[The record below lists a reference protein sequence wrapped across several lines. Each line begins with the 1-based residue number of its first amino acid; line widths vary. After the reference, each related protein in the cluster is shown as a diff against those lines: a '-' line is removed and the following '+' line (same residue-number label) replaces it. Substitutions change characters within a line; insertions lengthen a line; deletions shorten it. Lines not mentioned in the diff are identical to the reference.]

1 MEERQE
7 GLPPPLAFLSPGG
20 GQRRAAMERPVVIAT
35 VGGEGTRLFP
45 LTLRQPKALINLCG
59 RAVVDRIFETLATQG
74 CREFIIASKGAR
86 NTNRLKEY
94 FKDGKGFS
102 GRLRLRPEAAFR
114 YQPNY
119 EDRGNADAVRF
130 CMEYY
135 DVDRD
140 VLVVSGDNV
149 IDITLRDLM
158 EYHRKKESILTVG
171 IKELAMDE
179 DVSGY
184 GVVGLEGESRIKRF
198 VEKPKP
204 EEAPSRFIN
213 TSIYVFSPRIR
224 EVFREMGDEVRDIGQ
239 DVIPYLTDRGYPVYG
254 YEVEGYW
261 ADVGVPEIFLKTSQD
276 ILHGRLSR
284 IKFDAQTTLLQLHG
298 ASTLKTEKSRWVH
311 PSTMERLDQ
320 SVGIGAYAN
329 IGADCRIGRNAYIE
343 SSFIGDG
350 CVIGEGVRIK
360 GSVVMDFV
368 NVERNVYL
376 NGCIVARYAT
386 IGENAVIDADI
397 PVDYTNKD
405 STPVIGEGV
414 KILRN
419 SVIGP
424 GKKVAP
430 VYESHRILATGRYTE
445 LGYDK
450 YNIYFT
456 EG

>member
-1 MEERQE
+1 
-7 GLPPPLAFLSPGG
+7 
-20 GQRRAAMERPVVIAT
+20 MERPLVIAT

-45 LTLRQPKALINLCG
+45 LTLRQPKALISLCG

-74 CREFIIASKGAR
+74 CREFVIASKGAR

-102 GRLRLRPEAAFR
+102 GRLRLRPEAVFR

-119 EDRGNADAVRF
+119 DDRGNADAVRF

-149 IDITLRDLM
+149 IDITLRDLI
-158 EYHRKKESILTVG
+158 EYHRKKESTLTVG
-171 IKELAMDE
+171 IKELGMGA
-179 DVSGY
+179 DVSNY
-184 GVVGLEGESRIKRF
+184 GVVELADGNRIKRF

-204 EEAPSRFIN
+204 REAPSRFIN
-213 TSIYVFSPRIR
+213 TSIYLFSPRIR
-224 EVFREMGDEVRDIGQ
+224 EIFSEMGEEVRDIGRN
-239 DVIPYLTDRGYPVYG
+239 VIPYLTDHGYPVYG

-261 ADVGVPEIFLKTSQD
+261 ADVGVPESFLKTSQD

-311 PSTMERLDQ
+311 PSTMERLDP
-320 SVGIGAYAN
+320 SVDIGAHVN
-329 IGADCRIGRNAYIE
+329 IGADCRIGEGASIE
-343 SSFIGDG
+343 SSFIGDN
-350 CVIGEGVRIK
+350 CVIGEGARIK

-368 NVERNVYL
+368 NVERNAHL
-376 NGCIVARYAT
+376 NRCVVARYST

-397 PVDYTNKD
+397 PVDFTD
-405 STPVIGEGV
+405 QDATPVIGEGV

-424 GKKVAP
+424 RKKVAP

-456 EG
+456 ER